1 MALRAFLAV
10 VLLAAAPWTAAAKES
25 LHYSVEWRLINA
37 GFADLTFDETSSTL
51 HLKSTGLV
59 SRLFRVDNTFEAK
72 FTKEF
77 CTKEYKLH
85 AEEGSKR
92 RDTKVVFSGN
102 QSKYVEMDLLKSE
115 VASERELTIAACTH
129 DITAALAKLRT
140 MNLAPGQNAT
150 MPISDGKKF
159 AQARVEA
166 QQRDKITTKLGT
178 FQTIRHEAFLFND
191 VIFKRSA
198 RLLVWITDDARRLP
212 IQIQVRMRIHIGTVT
227 LQLDTVEP

>member
-1 MALRAFLAV
+1 MLLRAFF
-10 VLLAAAPWTAAAKES
+10 LLAGLVAAQCTAGAKETF
-25 LHYSVEWRLINA
+25 HYSVEWRLINA
-37 GFADLTFDETSSTL
+37 GFAELTFEDTGAVL

-59 SRLFRVDNTFEAK
+59 SRLFRVDNQFESK

-77 CTKEYKLH
+77 CTQEYKLH

-92 RDTKVVFSGN
+92 RDTNVVFSGN
-102 QSKYVEMDLLKSE
+102 QSKYVEKDLLKNE
-115 VASERELTIAACTH
+115 LASERELTIASCTH

-140 MNLAPGQNAT
+140 MNMTPGQNIQ

-166 QQRDKITTKLGT
+166 EGREKITTKLGS

-212 IQIQVRMRIHIGTVT
+212 VQIQVRMRIHIGTVT
-227 LQLDTVEP
+227 LQLDKVEP